1 MGTLIYGAGSRY
13 EFDDRLLSHL
23 KIAITTKLRMHE
35 GFLVSWSQPVEQG
48 SGRVSL
54 WFSPAIPVQYLFDAT
69 KPPTL
74 NRVWLDAMLLSA
86 TSPRGLIVM
95 AEEDADAFLRQ
106 VEAHTAEPAN

>member
-35 GFLVSWSQPVEQG
+35 AFLVSWAQPVEQG

-69 KPPTL
+69 KPPML

-86 TSPRGLIVM
+86 TSPRGLIILP
-95 AEEDADAFLRQ
+95 EEDAESFLRQ
-106 VEAHTAEPAN
+106 AAVHAPEQAN

>member
-74 NRVWLDAMLLSA
+74 DRVWLDAMLLSA

-95 AEEDADAFLRQ
+95 AEEEAAAFLKQ
-106 VEAHTAEPAN
+106 VDARAAEPAN

>member
-13 EFDDRLLSHL
+13 EFGDRVLSHL
-23 KIAITTKLRMHE
+23 KIAITSKLRMHE

-54 WFSPAIPVQYLFDAT
+54 WLSPAIPVQYLFDAT

-86 TSPRGLIVM
+86 SSPRGLIVM
-95 AEEDADAFLRQ
+95 AEEEAESFLPT
-106 VEAHTAEPAN
+106 E